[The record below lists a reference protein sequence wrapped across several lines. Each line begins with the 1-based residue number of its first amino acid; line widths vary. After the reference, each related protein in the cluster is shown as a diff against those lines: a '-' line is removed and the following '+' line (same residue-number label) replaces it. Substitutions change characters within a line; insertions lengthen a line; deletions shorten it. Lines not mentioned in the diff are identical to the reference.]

1 MTFFFLVGFL
11 SHTAPPEEKLSP
23 DDAQFV
29 DVIHSAGLWMGT
41 DEKVYNIKYPS
52 IVPNLFFSSI
62 FVFFCKKVGQVDFYP
77 NGGQAHQPGCEN
89 EDALGLPCSHAR
101 APVSSLLI
109 LFKTIFFVP
118 LPFVRHKKLPIITG

>member
-1 MTFFFLVGFL
+1 
-11 SHTAPPEEKLSP
+11 
-23 DDAQFV
+23 
-29 DVIHSAGLWMGT
+29 MGT